1 MSGIRD
7 YFGNIA
13 SALTTTVKGMGVTVR
28 HMGRE
33 AITVQ
38 YPHARLPIP
47 PSYRGIHVLEQEKC
61 IDCQL
66 CAKACPVDCIEIESV
81 HHGRVLEWQ
90 KFTIDYKKCIF
101 CEFCIPPCPKDCIHM
116 TAEYEAATEHPGTL
130 VEDLLTW
137 TGLRAEDRREIE
149 AAELKKAGQPV
160 PPMPAGGK
168 PGGPAPGTASSFGT
182 QTATT
187 AAPGSIAAP
196 GGAPRHV
203 AATAAAP
210 KPAGKPAGATATPA
224 TPATPAS
231 PASPAAAAPAAPAPP
246 AAPAAPAAA
255 PMDMAAKI
263 AAMKAKLGQKPGGA

>member
-1 MSGIRD
+1 MTGIRD

-28 HMGRE
+28 HMGRD

-61 IDCQL
+61 IDCRL

-116 TAEYEAATEHPGTL
+116 TAEYEAATEHPDSMI
-130 VEDLLTW
+130 EDLLTW
-137 TGLRAEDRREIE
+137 TGLRAEDKREIE
-149 AAELKKAGQPV
+149 ASELKKAGKPA
-160 PPMPAGGK
+160 PPMPPGGK

-187 AAPGSIAAP
+187 AAPGSAAAP
-196 GGAPRHV
+196 GGAPQR
-203 AATAAAP
+203 
-210 KPAGKPAGATATPA
+210 
-224 TPATPAS
+224 
-231 PASPAAAAPAAPAPP
+231 
-246 AAPAAPAAA
+246 APAAPAAA
-255 PMDMAAKI
+255 KPAAAAAAKPAAPAAAVKPEAGGVSPTGATPPAAPAPAPAKPPSAAGDMAAKI
-263 AAMKAKLGQKPGGA
+263 AAMKAKLGQKPGGS